1 MNLIDHRL
9 NRLLEAAQR
18 ACPPIP
24 EPSPWFEQR
33 MIQLL
38 RAEKNPFCG
47 YFEGVLIFRVLM
59 VAVVIM
65 AVSVT
70 LPLAQTK
77 NPYVETLDLA
87 NSTVQMVQ
95 MR

>member
-9 NRLLEAAQR
+9 NRLLEGAQR

-24 EPSPWFEQR
+24 EPPPWFEQR

-38 RAEKNPFCG
+38 RAEKNPFSG
-47 YFEGVLIFRVLM
+47 YLEGVPFFRIFA

-70 LPLAQTK
+70 LPLAQPK
-77 NPYVETLDLA
+77 NPYLETLDLA
-87 NSTVQMVQ
+87 NSTVQRVQ

>member
-9 NRLLEAAQR
+9 NRLLEGAQR

-24 EPSPWFEQR
+24 EPPPWFEQR
-33 MIQLL
+33 MIQL
-38 RAEKNPFCG
+38 
-47 YFEGVLIFRVLM
+47 EGVPFFRIFA

-70 LPLAQTK
+70 LPLAQPK
-77 NPYVETLDLA
+77 NPYLETLDLA
-87 NSTVQMVQ
+87 NSTVQRVQ